1 MNIDVVIE
9 GVGVWSPA
17 LPGWQASQDVL
28 TGKAEPVMAV
38 GARPTA
44 SLLAPAERRRAPDS
58 VLLALEVA
66 EQAAKMAAREGSTLR
81 GVFASDHGDLG
92 INDYLCATLT
102 QAPEQLSPTKFHNSV
117 HNAPA
122 GYWAIA
128 TGSRASTTALS
139 AGDHTFAAGLF
150 EAVLLAQSED
160 APVLFVACDLPAS
173 GPLAD
178 VVSCRTPFA
187 VALVLSPRRDRGGAA
202 LRVSQPGP
210 GHPRPPGHSGSCPS
224 PLAPEPALLHA
235 VHSDNPAARSLPLLV
250 ALAGA
255 ERQTLTLQAGPRLY
269 LQLEISPW
277 LN

>member
-128 TGSRASTTALS
+128 TGSRA
-139 AGDHTFAAGLF
+139 
-150 EAVLLAQSED
+150 
-160 APVLFVACDLPAS
+160 
-173 GPLAD
+173 
-178 VVSCRTPFA
+178 R
-187 VALVLSPRRDRGGAA
+187 PR
-202 LRVSQPGP
+202 
-210 GHPRPPGHSGSCPS
+210 H
-224 PLAPEPALLHA
+224 
-235 VHSDNPAARSLPLLV
+235 
-250 ALAGA
+250 
-255 ERQTLTLQAGPRLY
+255 
-269 LQLEISPW
+269 
-277 LN
+277 

>member
-1 MNIDVVIE
+1 MSIDVVIE
-9 GVGVWSPA
+9 GIGVWSPA

-28 TGKAEPVMAV
+28 TGEAEPVIAA
-38 GARPTA
+38 GARPAA

-66 EQAAKMAAREGSTLR
+66 QQAAQMAAREGRTLR
-81 GVFASDHGDLG
+81 GVFASDHGDLA
-92 INDYLCATLT
+92 INDYLCATLA

-128 TGSRASTTALS
+128 TGCMASTTALS
-139 AGDHTFAAGLF
+139 AGDYTFAAGLF
-150 EAVLLAQSED
+150 EAALLAQSED
-160 APVLFVACDLPAS
+160 APVLFAACDLAAS

-187 VALVLSPRRDRGGAA
+187 VALVMSPRRDRGGAA
-202 LRVSQPGP
+202 LRLTSHAGP
-210 GHPRPPGHSGSCPS
+210 GV
-224 PLAPEPALLHA
+224 LAPEPALLHA
-235 VHSDNPAARSLPLLV
+235 VSGDNPLARSLPLLV
-250 ALAGA
+250 ALARGQGQA
-255 ERQTLTLQAGPRLY
+255 FALQAGPRLY
-269 LQLEISPW
+269 LELEISPW